1 MYYSG
6 WQRLC
11 LVTISRSILSV
22 KADVE
27 LRCLQQNTFAPI
39 VPLIPFLPIKQLK
52 DACYGLHRVFA
63 YSQERMH
70 EYLALPLSEKKGS
83 IMAGY
88 LDENGQ
94 PKPPYNPWC
103 MSLSGHG
110 FM

>member
-1 MYYSG
+1 MYYFGWLHSG
-6 WQRLC
+6 
-11 LVTISRSILSV
+11 LVTISRSVLSL
-22 KADVE
+22 KADTE
-27 LRCLQQNTFAPI
+27 LPCLQQNTFAPI
-39 VPLIPFLPIKQLK
+39 VPLIPFLPFKRLK
-52 DACYGLHRVFA
+52 DAFYGLHRVFT

-94 PKPPYNPWC
+94 PKPPYNPWY